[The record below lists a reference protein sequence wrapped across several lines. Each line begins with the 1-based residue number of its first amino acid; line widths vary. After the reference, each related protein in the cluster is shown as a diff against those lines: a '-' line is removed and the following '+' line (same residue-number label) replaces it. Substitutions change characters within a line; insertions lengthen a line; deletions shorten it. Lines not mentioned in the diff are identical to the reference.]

1 MEIIDQLV
9 MRSTVLQPLLQR
21 SQQLQLIY
29 HKAHHLL
36 PSPLNQHCYIA
47 YFNEEQHTLV
57 IHTNSSIWATR
68 LRFFVP
74 DFISLW
80 QQDSFLQN
88 LSLHKVETK
97 ICPSYPI
104 QQTTLTPCLQIS
116 MQTSKLLRETAHSLS
131 HPRLKITLLK
141 LADHATKSR

>member
-9 MRSTVLQPLLQR
+9 MRSTVLQPLLR
-21 SQQLQLIY
+21 KNQQLQLIY
-29 HKAHHLL
+29 RKAHNLL
-36 PSPLNQHCYIA
+36 PLFLSQQCHVA

-57 IHTNSSIWATR
+57 IYANSSIWATR

-80 QQDSFLQN
+80 QQDSFLQH

-104 QQTTLTPCLQIS
+104 QQTTLTSCSPIS
-116 MQTSKLLRETAHSLS
+116 MQTSKLLRETAHSLT
-131 HPRLKITLLK
+131 HPRLKSSLLK
-141 LADHATKSR
+141 LADRATKS